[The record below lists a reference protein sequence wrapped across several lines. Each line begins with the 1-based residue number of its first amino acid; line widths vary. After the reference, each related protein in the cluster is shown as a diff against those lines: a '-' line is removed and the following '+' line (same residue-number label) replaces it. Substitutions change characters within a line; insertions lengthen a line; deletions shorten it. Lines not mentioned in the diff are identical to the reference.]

1 MAQPPLLRD
10 VIDIKESISTS
21 DFVLS
26 LAEAT
31 TDEGA
36 QHALKDYV
44 VTERL
49 LENFDEALDL
59 IKSALDGHRSK
70 AAYLH
75 GSFGSGKSH
84 FMAVLYALLSG
95 NPAARARTEFDPVL
109 TRHEWLTT
117 DGKKFLLVPYHMLG
131 AKALE
136 QRVLGGYVHHVK
148 KLHPDAPTPQVY
160 RTDSL
165 FADIRAMRANMGDEA
180 VIRGLGT
187 TGADEEEDE
196 WGEGFAWTPQLLDT
210 ALSAEENHE
219 AGVPLNLTN
228 PSTPAELR
236 AKLVNDAGTNLLPGF
251 TRNAAEDEHGFIS
264 LDAGLSVIAE
274 HAKSLGYDGLILFMD
289 ELILWLATLIHD
301 QKFVRARPARSRTSW
316 RAATPAA
323 PSPSCPSS
331 PASATCASWSARRCP
346 ARRSRPSRTP

>member
-10 VIDIKESISTS
+10 VIDIKENISTS

-31 TDEGA
+31 TPEGA
-36 QHALKDYV
+36 QAALKDYV

-49 LENFDEALDL
+49 LENFDEALAL
-59 IKSALDGHRSK
+59 IKSSLDGHRSK

-95 NPAARARTEFDPVL
+95 DPAARARTEFDPVL
-109 TRHEWLTT
+109 TKHEWLTT
-117 DGKKFLLVPYHMLG
+117 DGKRFLLVPYHMLG

-136 QRVLGGYVHHVK
+136 QRVLGGYVTHVK

-165 FADIRAMRANMGDEA
+165 FADIRANRATYGDEA
-180 VIRGLGT
+180 VIRGLGGGDAGDGET
-187 TGADEEEDE
+187 DE

-210 ALSAEENHE
+210 ALAAEENHE
-219 AGVPLNLTN
+219 GAPRSTSAIPPPR
-228 PSTPAELR
+228 PSCAPSWSMTPAP
-236 AKLVNDAGTNLLPGF
+236 T
-251 TRNAAEDEHGFIS
+251 
-264 LDAGLSVIAE
+264 
-274 HAKSLGYDGLILFMD
+274 
-289 ELILWLATLIHD
+289 
-301 QKFVRARPARSRTSW
+301 
-316 RAATPAA
+316 
-323 PSPSCPSS
+323 SS
-331 PASATCASWSARRCP
+331 PASP
-346 ARRSRPSRTP
+346 RTPPRTSTASSPWTRVSRSSPSTPSHSVTTA

>member
-31 TDEGA
+31 TPEGA
-36 QHALKDYV
+36 EHALKDYV

-49 LENFDEALDL
+49 LENFDEALAL

-95 NPAARARTEFDPVL
+95 HPAARARTEFDPVL

-136 QRVLGGYVHHVK
+136 QRVLGGYVTHVK
-148 KLHPDAPTPQVY
+148 KLRPDAPTPQVY

-165 FADIRAMRANMGDEA
+165 FADIRAMRAGMGDDA
-180 VIRGLGT
+180 VIRGLG
-187 TGADEEEDE
+187 GSDADDGEEDE

-210 ALSAEENHE
+210 AL
-219 AGVPLNLTN
+219 
-228 PSTPAELR
+228 
-236 AKLVNDAGTNLLPGF
+236 
-251 TRNAAEDEHGFIS
+251 AA
-264 LDAGLSVIAE
+264 
-274 HAKSLGYDGLILFMD
+274 
-289 ELILWLATLIHD
+289 
-301 QKFVRARPARSRTSW
+301 
-316 RAATPAA
+316 
-323 PSPSCPSS
+323 
-331 PASATCASWSARRCP
+331 
-346 ARRSRPSRTP
+346 